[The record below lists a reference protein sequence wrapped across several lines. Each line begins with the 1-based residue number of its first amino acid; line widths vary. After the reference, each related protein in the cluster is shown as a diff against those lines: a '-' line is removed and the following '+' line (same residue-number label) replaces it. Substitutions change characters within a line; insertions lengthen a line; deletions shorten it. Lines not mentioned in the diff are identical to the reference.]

1 MGSGAGE
8 GAGGGRPGGRPVR
21 EFARPE
27 DGVPLAN
34 RGASHTP
41 AGSRAFS
48 GSAFGPLAGDA
59 RENKMT
65 HRVVNN

>member
-1 MGSGAGE
+1 
-8 GAGGGRPGGRPVR
+8 VR